1 MVKTHEDL
9 ENLLQ
14 KLERRFE
21 RLDNGT
27 YVVGMGPGQ
36 APVAV
41 RLAPPVLVVQV
52 EIGKAR
58 AENDAR
64 AAELFR
70 KLLSLNATDLMHAAY
85 GLEGDIIVLA
95 AALELDALDL
105 NELEAVLSDVDLA
118 IAEHVPTLR
127 ELVDVAQS

>member
-1 MVKTHEDL
+1 
-9 ENLLQ
+9 
-14 KLERRFE
+14 
-21 RLDNGT
+21 
-27 YVVGMGPGQ
+27 
-36 APVAV
+36 VAV

-70 KLLSLNATDLMHAAY
+70 KLLSLYATDLMHAAY